1 MNPLTEIRLI
11 LFRELRRQF
20 RSTKGLVLVILS
32 VLVATLI
39 SLALAY
45 GEKKQ
50 REMMPVEL
58 TPEQRQA
65 VLAEFLEKTGKD
77 AATAKYLASIPQT
90 VLSMWKVAT
99 FTTPWLVLL
108 LGYDSLASD
117 VQYRTIRFWTVRT
130 RRSSYFLGKWLGLF
144 TTVAA
149 LHLAISS
156 IVWVVSA
163 VMGTDNIGS
172 ILRWGVQLWILSL
185 PITAAWTGLA
195 SGIGSFFRTPMV
207 ALLTIFGTYIVV
219 GIVAIIGAVRDI
231 EFLTFFWPNSLDDK
245 FLLADTKHVG
255 VGLLACALYAALP
268 LVTGAF
274 ALSKR
279 DV

>member
-255 VGLLACALYAALP
+255 VGLFACALYAALP